1 VIATLRETTE
11 GAGYVRNRTRVLA
24 TVWQREPSQALLFGI
39 NNLPR
44 MKRLFSGGIAHV
56 REQLFSSCSPKES
69 ELLKYADV
77 LAYGSIFNNLGTA
90 KISGDMS
97 ATETHGYMDAA
108 GKGNRKS
115 KKCVFGRRNENAGAA
130 GFAPYTMIDAVG
142 IAPDVIAGIKLL
154 VIDHQLAIKQM
165 QLFHSGMA
173 VRRIIGSR
181 REPHQHADTV
191 FLRIGGEQFAGD
203 ARRHFFPFWFSR

>member
-1 VIATLRETTE
+1 MIHMKDVTAELLLLISYNAVF
-11 GAGYVRNRTRVLA
+11 GQRNVARSKEML
-24 TVWQREPSQALLFGI
+24 G
-39 NNLPR
+39 NLIVP
-44 MKRLFSGGIAHV
+44 
-56 REQLFSSCSPKES
+56 QLFPEP
-69 ELLKYADV
+69 LKYADV

-108 GKGNRKS
+108 GRGNRKS
-115 KKCVFGRRNENAGAA
+115 KQCVFGRRNENAGAA

-191 FLRIGGEQFAGD
+191 FFRIGGEQFAGD